1 MVPLDLDGVLLLLL
15 AVRFLLFEGALRFT
29 ALLFLFDEAL
39 LFAELLLLFDEE
51 LRFTVL
57 FLLLDE
63 ATLELVDLRVVVCLF
78 TEPFRLL
85 VVVRFV
91 TVFDL
96 DLETF
101 PLLDDPT
108 LLELPERLMSL
119 DAVPLVVLLL
129 LTELFPLLAMSFL
142 PKVALSFLFTTPL
155 DVFLD
160 TDALLFTFPLEL
172 ALLRELIVLLLPLL
186 VLLTAVFLLLGL

>member
-1 MVPLDLDGVLLLLL
+1 VVPLDLDGVLLLLL
-15 AVRFLLFEGALRFT
+15 AVRLLLFEGVLRFT
-29 ALLFLFDEAL
+29 ALLFLFEEEL
-39 LFAELLLLFDEE
+39 LLTELLLLFDEE
-51 LRFTVL
+51 LRFTEL
-57 FLLLDE
+57 FLLLDD

-78 TEPFRLL
+78 NEPLRLL

-108 LLELPERLMSL
+108 LFELPERLMSL

-129 LTELFPLLAMSFL
+129 LTELFPLFAMSLRPKFELLFL
-142 PKVALSFLFTTPL
+142 LATPL
-155 DVFLD
+155 VVFLD
-160 TDALLFTFPLEL
+160 TDELLFTFPLEL
-172 ALLRELIVLLLPLL
+172 ELLRELMLLLLPLSA
-186 VLLTAVFLLLGL
+186 LLTAVFLLFGL